1 MLIGHLHKL
10 TVVRTSTD
18 QIWLDAGDDGE
29 IALPA
34 RETDQASIG
43 DVIEVFVHTD
53 SLGQAVA
60 TTDKPLVELG
70 GCASLKVVEKG
81 DNGTFLDWGLYKHLL
96 LPYAEQRRPVDVGR
110 YETIMVYLDNSNRLA
125 ASSRLDHHLPE
136 EPEGF
141 HTWQK
146 VSLLIYQRTDLGLKA
161 IIDQRAIGL
170 LYKDEIFQSVR
181 VGETHT
187 GYIKRIRD
195 DGRVDLS
202 LQLPSRSQHEA
213 LTERI
218 VAWLEKNNGVG
229 NLTDKSPPEAIYAT
243 LQVSKKNFKKALG
256 SLYRERRVRL
266 EADRVVLIESPSA
279 GPNASDQVDEL

>member
-1 MLIGHLHKL
+1 MFIGHLHSL
-10 TVVRTSTD
+10 PVTRTSAE
-18 QIWLDAGDDGE
+18 QIWLDAGDAGE
-29 IALPA
+29 VALPA
-34 RETDQASIG
+34 REAANAGIG
-43 DVIEVFVHTD
+43 DVIDVFIHTD
-53 SLGQAVA
+53 NLGQAVA
-60 TTDKPLVELG
+60 TTDKPLVQLG

-96 LPYAEQRRPVDVGR
+96 LPYAEQRRPLDVGR
-110 YETIMVYLDNSNRLA
+110 YETVMVYLDNSNRLA

-161 IIDQRAIGL
+161 VIDQRAIGL

-181 VGETHT
+181 IGETHT
-187 GYIKRIRD
+187 GYVKRIRD
-195 DGRVDLS
+195 DGRIDLS
-202 LQLPSRSQHEA
+202 MQLPSRSQHDA

-218 VAWLEKNNGVG
+218 VEWLEKNNGVG

-266 EADRVVLIESPSA
+266 ETDCVVLIESATGDPA
-279 GPNASDQVDEL
+279 ADEQPIEL